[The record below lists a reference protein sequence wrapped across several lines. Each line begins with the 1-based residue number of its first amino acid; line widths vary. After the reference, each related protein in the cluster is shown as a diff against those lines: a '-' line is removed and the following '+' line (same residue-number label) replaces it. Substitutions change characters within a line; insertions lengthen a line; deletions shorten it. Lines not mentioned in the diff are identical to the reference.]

1 MTLDQTVVRGP
12 LSEIFI
18 KSRHGQATINDPYR
32 IASIGEPDMKNG
44 APTHLSKL
52 MLIGGAVLLLV
63 AVVIV
68 AINWD
73 PILDWLIPAGRGK

>member
-1 MTLDQTVVRGP
+1 
-12 LSEIFI
+12 
-18 KSRHGQATINDPYR
+18 
-32 IASIGEPDMKNG
+32 MKNG